1 MEESMKPR
9 IGGAARVPFVLS
21 YMLLASTLLTPVEA
35 SAQNAEQDV
44 VAVVERLF
52 EGMRTRDTTMLRSV
66 FDPSARLYGVNRD
79 GAVRASA
86 PDDFI
91 RSVGGREGP
100 MLDEKVFA
108 PHVQIDGDLASVWT
122 FYTLHIGDQ
131 FSHCGIDAFML
142 LRVANQW
149 KIVSL
154 ADTRRQ
160 ENCEPPK

>member
-1 MEESMKPR
+1 MRPQ
-9 IGGAARVPFVLS
+9 IGGAARVLFALSCVLIAGT
-21 YMLLASTLLTPVEA
+21 LLAPLEA
-35 SAQNAEQDV
+35 SAQNAERDV

-52 EGMRTRDTTMLRSV
+52 EGMRTRDTTMMRSV
-66 FDPSARLYGVNRD
+66 FDPSARLYGVTRE

-91 RSVGGREGP
+91 RSVGAREGP

-108 PHVQIDGDLASVWT
+108 PHVQIDGDLAAVWT

-131 FSHCGIDAFML
+131 FSHCGIDTFIL
-142 LRVANQW
+142 LRVAGQW

-160 ENCEPPK
+160 ENCEPPR

>member
-1 MEESMKPR
+1 MRPR
-9 IGGAARVPFVLS
+9 IGGAARVLFAISYVLI
-21 YMLLASTLLTPVEA
+21 ASTLLGPVDA
-35 SAQNAEQDV
+35 SAQNAEKDV
-44 VAVVERLF
+44 VTVVERLF
-52 EGMRTRDTTMLRSV
+52 EGMRTRDTTMMRSV
-66 FDPSARLYGVNRD
+66 FDPSAKLYGVTRE
-79 GAVRASA
+79 GTVRASA

-91 RSVGGREGP
+91 RSVGGRDGP

-108 PHVQIDGDLASVWT
+108 PIVQIDGDLASVWT
-122 FYTLHIGDQ
+122 FYTLHIGEQ

-142 LRVANQW
+142 LRVAGQW

>member
-1 MEESMKPR
+1 MISR
-9 IGGAARVPFVLS
+9 TLGAARVLFALS
-21 YMLLASTLLTPVEA
+21 YALLASTLLAPAEA
-35 SAQNAEQDV
+35 SAQNAEVDV

-52 EGMRTRDTTMLRSV
+52 EGMRMRDTTMMRSV
-66 FDPSARLYGVNRD
+66 FDPSARLYGVTRD
-79 GAVRASA
+79 GAVRASV

-91 RSVGGREGP
+91 RSVGSREGP

-142 LRVANQW
+142 LRVAGQW

-160 ENCEPPK
+160 ENCEPPR